1 MKRAKHPKLIVDDIN
16 NKYGFMGLTES
27 EKRGHHKNIPLKKN
41 PQKGKKEKSYLRDEL
56 RYDDKKYFGEILSDY
71 NLSDEDIQTV
81 MKYLERKKK
90 K

>member
-1 MKRAKHPKLIVDDIN
+1 
-16 NKYGFMGLTES
+16 MGLTES

-71 NLSDEDIQTV
+71 HLSDEDIQTV

-90 K
+90 EVAYWR